1 MVMLVRVNL
10 GRFCPL
16 GLFLGPVFFI
26 RSPSIWKILENKNFY
41 TDHYAGLVEV
51 KGLWVREDEN
61 YFNSAE

>member
-16 GLFLGPVFFI
+16 GLFFVACLFI
-26 RSPSIWKILENKNFY
+26 RSPSIWKILENKNVY
-41 TDHYAGLVEV
+41 TDHYASPVEV
-51 KGLWVREDEN
+51 KGLWVRVNEN